1 MKKLTLAAL
10 SLALAGA
17 SSLALAAPAEMT
29 TAQMDQVTAGTVGN
43 GGCGCSLTN
52 IALVDLIDANIG
64 SASATNTTGA
74 GLLVFQGAKAGNYQ
88 MNYSKNFVFQH

>member
-29 TAQMDQVTAGTVGN
+29 TAQMDQVTAGTVN
-43 GGCGCSLTN
+43 HGGCCSQTN
-52 IALVDLIDANIG
+52 LALVDLIDANIG
-64 SASATNTTGA
+64 SATATNTA
-74 GLLVFQGAKAGNYQ
+74 GWGFLVYQGAAAANYQ
-88 MNYSKNFVFQH
+88 VNYSDNYVHQH

>member
-64 SASATNTTGA
+64 SATATNTTGF
-74 GLLVFQGAKAGNYQ
+74 GLLVGQSAGAANYQ
-88 MNYSKNFVFQH
+88 VNYSKNFVFQH